1 MPIQQGIWKIG
12 SKPEPVKQVVLESEA
27 ILEDQ
32 IFSDIEIL
40 NKNWLVIGRQVLTD
54 FGKYIDLLAIDG
66 AGSIIVIELKKN
78 KTPREVTAQALDYA
92 SWVNDLPTERFT
104 QIYADMAAKHK
115 LPLKTLDEAFQQRF
129 NQPLSEDELNNSHQ
143 MVIVA
148 AELDAST
155 ERIINYLNDTAG
167 VPINAVFFT
176 VFEEAG
182 QQYLSRV
189 WMIDPVET
197 ETRAVNTSKK
207 GSWNGEYYAS
217 FGADP
222 NGRHWEDAMK
232 HGFISAGGGDWYSKT
247 LKMLNPGD
255 RVWVNIPKTGYV
267 GVGEVTGNRVIAD
280 EFISEDMN
288 LKGNY
293 NTESEFDEDRAE
305 FFVPVNWIKT
315 VSQNQA
321 VSELGFFGN
330 QNSVCTPKTEKWV
343 HTVKRLKD
351 IWSITE

>member
-12 SKPEPVKQVVLESEA
+12 SKPEPVKRVALDSEA

-40 NKNWLVIGRQVLTD
+40 NKNWLIIGRQVLTD
-54 FGKYIDLLAIDG
+54 YGKYIDLLAIDG
-66 AGSIIVIELKKN
+66 TGSVIVIELKKN

-92 SWVNDLPTERFT
+92 SWVNGLPSQRFT
-104 QIYADMAAKHK
+104 QIYADMATKYG
-115 LPLKTLDEAFQQRF
+115 LRTKTLDEAFLQRYG
-129 NQPLSEDELNNSHQ
+129 QPLSEDELNNSHL

-148 AELDAST
+148 AELDSST

-197 ETRAVNTSKK
+197 EERAVNTGKK
-207 GSWNGEYYAS
+207 GTWNGEYYAS
-217 FGADP
+217 FGASAD
-222 NGRHWEDAMK
+222 GRNWEDAMK
-232 HGFISAGGGDWYSKT
+232 YGFISAGGGDWYSKT
-247 LKMLNPGD
+247 LKMLKPGD

-267 GVGEVTGNRVIAD
+267 GVGEVTGSRVIAD
-280 EFISEDMN
+280 EFLNDAMN
-288 LKGNY
+288 LLGNY
-293 NTESEFDEDRAE
+293 NTEAEYDEDRAE
-305 FFVPVNWIKT
+305 FFVPVKWLKAVPQT
-315 VSQNQA
+315 LA

-330 QNSVCTPKTEKWV
+330 QNSVCTPKTDKWT
-343 HTVKRLKD
+343 HTVKRLREA
-351 IWSITE
+351 WGV